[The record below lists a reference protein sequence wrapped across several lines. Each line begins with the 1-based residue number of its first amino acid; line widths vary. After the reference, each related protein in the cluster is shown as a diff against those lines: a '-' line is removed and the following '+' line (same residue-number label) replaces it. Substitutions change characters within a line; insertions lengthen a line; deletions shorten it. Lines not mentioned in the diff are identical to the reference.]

1 MDKLSLEEI
10 KKYKTFIFDRFTVN
24 YKEKE
29 IEILYYYEIVNLRKF
44 IHKLVIPWNN
54 ANISKDFV
62 EKLAF
67 NIGVLEIVSYWK
79 ATLADKIIINCG
91 VLSDRQKEFFRKVYY
106 YGLGEFCYVNNIE
119 LNYQDFVHFECQGKT
134 YDAEITYDGEGSLIA
149 IGGGK
154 DSCVTLSIY
163 PGQNKSCF
171 IINPQEVMLEC
182 AYATGLEDKDI
193 YQVRRIIDKNLLEL
207 NEEGFL
213 NGHTPFSA
221 MVAFVS
227 FLTAYLNKKKYIV
240 LSNESS
246 ANEGNVMGMKVN
258 HQYSKSYEFEKDFQE
273 YAQEFLSKNI
283 KYYSFLR
290 PLSEYQIA
298 MLFARDKRYHKIFKS
313 CNPGSKQVPWVWCGE
328 CAKCLFV
335 FALLSPFLYKEELVD
350 IFQQDLFTKEELL
363 PLFKELLGKGE
374 KKPFDCVGTF
384 EEINYAVTKT
394 IKNLDKDKL
403 PTLLKY
409 YYDNY
414 YDEAILKLD
423 LEHQYC
429 EENSLDVEENN
440 YLKGIIYNDR

>member
-1 MDKLSLEEI
+1 
-10 KKYKTFIFDRFTVN
+10 
-24 YKEKE
+24 
-29 IEILYYYEIVNLRKF
+29 
-44 IHKLVIPWNN
+44 
-54 ANISKDFV
+54 
-62 EKLAF
+62 
-67 NIGVLEIVSYWK
+67 
-79 ATLADKIIINCG
+79 
-91 VLSDRQKEFFRKVYY
+91 
-106 YGLGEFCYVNNIE
+106 
-119 LNYQDFVHFECQGKT
+119 
-134 YDAEITYDGEGSLIA
+134 
-149 IGGGK
+149 
-154 DSCVTLSIY
+154 
-163 PGQNKSCF
+163 
-171 IINPQEVMLEC
+171 
-182 AYATGLEDKDI
+182 
-193 YQVRRIIDKNLLEL
+193 
-207 NEEGFL
+207 
-213 NGHTPFSA
+213 
-221 MVAFVS
+221 
-227 FLTAYLNKKKYIV
+227 
-240 LSNESS
+240 
-246 ANEGNVMGMKVN
+246 MGMKVN